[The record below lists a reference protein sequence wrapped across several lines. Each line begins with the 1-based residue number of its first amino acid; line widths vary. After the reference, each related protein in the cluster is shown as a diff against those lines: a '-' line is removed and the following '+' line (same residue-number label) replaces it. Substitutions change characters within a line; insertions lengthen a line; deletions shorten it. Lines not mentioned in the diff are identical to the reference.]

1 MTTTVLSPELKA
13 ILRRLK
19 LSPMLDTL
27 PERIALARQRKMPH
41 QDFLELVLADEVTR
55 RDGKSAVVRAHRANL
70 DPTMVL
76 DAWDDSTGVAFDRD
90 LWSELTTLRF
100 LEDANNIL
108 IMGPVGVGKTF
119 MASALG
125 NIACRRRRSVL
136 MLRAD
141 RMLKRL
147 KAARLDASHEAEL
160 RKLIR
165 VDLLIIDDFALHQL
179 DPVETQDV
187 YDIVV
192 ERHRRAST
200 VVTSN
205 RSPDEW
211 LATMADPLLAQ
222 SAIDRLHSAAY
233 ELIVEGESYRRRQK
247 PQRKTAR

>member
-1 MTTTVLSPELKA
+1 MTTSVISPELKA

-27 PERIALARQRKMPH
+27 PERVALARQQKMPH

-55 RDGKSAVVRAHRANL
+55 RDSKSAVVRAHKANL
-70 DPTMVL
+70 DPAMVL
-76 DAWDDSTGVAFDRD
+76 DAWDESSGVTFDHE

-100 LEDANNIL
+100 LEDANNVL

-125 NIACRRRRSVL
+125 NVACRRRNSVL
-136 MLRAD
+136 MLRTD

-165 VDLLIIDDFALHQL
+165 VDLLIIDDFALHKL
-179 DPVETQDV
+179 DPTETQDV

-192 ERHRRAST
+192 ERHRRAAT
-200 VVTSN
+200 IVTSN

-222 SAIDRLHSAAY
+222 SAIDRLQSAAY
-233 ELIVEGESYRRRQK
+233 ELVVEGESYRRRQK
-247 PQRKTAR
+247 PQRKSAR

>member
-1 MTTTVLSPELKA
+1 MTTNVVSPELKA

-27 PERIALARQRKMPH
+27 PERVALARQRKMPH

-55 RDGKSAVVRAHRANL
+55 RDSKSAVMRAHKANL
-70 DPTMVL
+70 DPNMVV
-76 DAWDDSTGVAFDRD
+76 DRWDESSGVTFDHE

-119 MASALG
+119 MANALG
-125 NIACRRRRSVL
+125 NIACRRRNSVL

-147 KAARLDASHEAEL
+147 KAARLDASHEVEL

-165 VDLLIIDDFALHQL
+165 VDLLIVDDFALHQL
-179 DPVETQDV
+179 DSVETQDV

-192 ERHRRAST
+192 ERHRRAAT
-200 VVTSN
+200 IVTSN

-222 SAIDRLHSAAY
+222 SAIDRLQSAAY
-233 ELIVEGESYRRRQK
+233 ELVVEGESYRRRQK
-247 PQRKTAR
+247 PQRKSAR

>member
-1 MTTTVLSPELKA
+1 MSVRAISPELKA

-27 PERIALARQRKMPH
+27 PERVVLARQKRMPH
-41 QDFLELVLADEVTR
+41 QDFLELVLADEVAR
-55 RDGKSAVVRAHRANL
+55 RDRMSATLRARKANI
-70 DPTMVL
+70 DPALVI
-76 DAWDDSTGVAFDRD
+76 DAWDESADVTFDRD
-90 LWSELTTLRF
+90 LWAELCTLRF

-108 IMGPVGVGKTF
+108 LMGPVGVGKTF

-125 NIACRRRRSVL
+125 NVACRRRQSVL

-165 VDLLIIDDFALHQL
+165 IDLLIVDDFALHQL
-179 DPVETQDV
+179 DQTETQDI

-192 ERHRRAST
+192 ERHRRSST
-200 VVTSN
+200 IVTSN
-205 RSPDEW
+205 RSPEEW

-222 SAIDRLHSAAY
+222 SAIDRLQSAAY
-233 ELIVEGESYRRRQK
+233 ELVVEGESYRRRQK
-247 PQRKTAR
+247 PQRKGAR

>member
-1 MTTTVLSPELKA
+1 MTIAVVSPELKA

-27 PERIALARQRKMPH
+27 PERVALARQAKMPH

-55 RDGKSAVVRAHRANL
+55 RDSKSAVVRAHRANL

-76 DAWDDSTGVAFDRD
+76 EAWDDSSGVTFDRD
-90 LWSELTTLRF
+90 LWSEVTTLRF
-100 LEDANNIL
+100 LDDANNVS

-125 NIACRRRRSVL
+125 NIASRRRCSVL

-147 KAARLDASHEAEL
+147 KAARLDATHEAEL

-165 VDLLIIDDFALHQL
+165 VDLLIVDDFALHQL
-179 DPVETQDV
+179 DSIETQDI

-192 ERHRRAST
+192 ERHRRTST
-200 VVTSN
+200 IVTSN
-205 RSPDEW
+205 RSPEEW
-211 LATMADPLLAQ
+211 LAAMADPLLAQ
-222 SAIDRLHSAAY
+222 SAIDRLQSAAY

-247 PQRKTAR
+247 PKTKSAR

>member
-1 MTTTVLSPELKA
+1 MTTTVISPELKA

-19 LSPMLDTL
+19 LSPMANTL
-27 PERIALARQRKMPH
+27 PERVALARQAKIPH
-41 QDFLELVLADEVTR
+41 QDFLELVLADEVSR
-55 RDGKSAVVRAHRANL
+55 RASKSAVVRAHKANL

-76 DAWDDSTGVAFDRD
+76 DSWDDTSGVSFDRE

-100 LEDANNIL
+100 LEDANNVL

-125 NIACRRRRSVL
+125 NIASRRRNSVL

-165 VDLLIIDDFALHQL
+165 VDLLIVDDFALHQL
-179 DPVETQDV
+179 DPTETQDV

-192 ERHRRAST
+192 ERHRRAAT
-200 VVTSN
+200 IVTSN
-205 RSPDEW
+205 RSPEEW

-222 SAIDRLHSAAY
+222 SAIDRLQSAAY

-247 PQRKTAR
+247 PQRKSAR